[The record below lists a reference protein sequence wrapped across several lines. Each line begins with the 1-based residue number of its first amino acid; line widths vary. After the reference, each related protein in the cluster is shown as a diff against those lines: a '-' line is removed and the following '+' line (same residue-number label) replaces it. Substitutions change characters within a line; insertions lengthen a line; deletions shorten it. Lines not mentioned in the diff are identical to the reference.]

1 MNGPDKMKKQE
12 QIETDKGEKILV
24 ADDELEKVTGGA
36 NFWFFDDERRKPKE
50 KKNLTAEGK

>member
-1 MNGPDKMKKQE
+1 MDKDRTAKASDTVKANVMRE
-12 QIETDKGEKILV
+12 LSL
-24 ADDELEKVTGGA
+24 DEMGKVGGGA